1 VDKEVLL
8 HIIDGPGATWGW
20 IAFGFFATVVT
31 LTAIRWAWGFDR
43 AIAEGRAIERR
54 EGLDQIK
61 AQMAK
66 VVFDQQQ
73 IMSKLE
79 FREPAE

>member
-1 VDKEVLL
+1 MFFSFMAAVVIILL
-8 HIIDGPGATWGW
+8 TRIFQGYEMGVI
-20 IAFGFFATVVT
+20 
-31 LTAIRWAWGFDR
+31 
-43 AIAEGRAIERR
+43 EGRSAERR